1 MSKIIKT
8 INERFEEEGG
18 VEQAIEIDLS
28 NLELTAIGKDVKK
41 ALEKA
46 KDIEVVNLS

>member
-18 VEQAIEIDLS
+18 AEQAIEIDLS
-28 NLELTAIGKDVKK
+28 GLDLATIGKDVKK
-41 ALEKA
+41 VL
-46 KDIEVVNLS
+46 